1 MPETRYLIGAL
12 LALAGGAFSFYFYSV
27 YKGKLADQQWWI
39 PPFLRMTSDTCT
51 SVIDSNYGRHFGI
64 ANAAVGTP
72 FFLSYAMLLILAGMN
87 MIPKVIPLYIG
98 VITIIDL
105 PSTLMKLYSQC
116 LDKLYIYFLD
126 HSVIVLE
133 PRPNNFE
140 EGSE

>member
-1 MPETRYLIGAL
+1 MPETRYFIGAL
-12 LALAGGAFSFYFYSV
+12 LALASGAFSFYFYSV

-39 PPFLRMTSDTCT
+39 PPFLHMTSDTCT

-98 VITIIDL
+98 VITIIAG
-105 PSTLMKLYSQC
+105 
-116 LDKLYIYFLD
+116 IYLVFGMVRIRTHCRICYTVHLINLIIFILQL
-126 HSVIVLE
+126 V
-133 PRPNNFE
+133 
-140 EGSE
+140 G